1 METEHLNLWQRC
13 LGIIRDNI
21 AADAFKTFFE
31 PIIPIQL
38 KNNELLIQVPS
49 MFIYEFLEE
58 HYVDLLHS
66 ALYREGGEGL
76 RLKYKVRM
84 DNTSKSDMELEG
96 TAHTTVLP
104 RPNVNQEIKK
114 YDTPFETRKYLSN
127 LDPQLNPNY
136 TFDNF
141 LEGRSNALARTA
153 GKAVAE
159 NPGKT
164 AFNPLFI
171 YGPSGVGKTHLMNA
185 IGVQAKRKDPR
196 TRVLYLSAQLF
207 KVQYTDSIRQ
217 NRFND
222 FMNFYQTI
230 DLLIMDDIQE
240 LSGVTATQ
248 NTFFHIFNH
257 LQQNGKQIILSA
269 DKPPIQI
276 QGLEDRLLTRFKWGL
291 TAEMERPDYL
301 LNKAILTQKIQK
313 DGLDF
318 PSEVVEYIARNV
330 KDNVR
335 DLEGVIVSLMAHST
349 FQNKEITLELA
360 KKELSKCVLMAE
372 TKISIDN
379 IQEVVC
385 SQLKLERKLLF
396 SKSRKREIVQ
406 ARQIAMYLA
415 KKHTE
420 YSLSRIGEVLGRKD
434 HATVLHA
441 CKTVKN
447 QMDYDKSFS
456 GLVNQIEQTLQTCN

>member
-1 METEHLNLWQRC
+1 
-13 LGIIRDNI
+13 
-21 AADAFKTFFE
+21 
-31 PIIPIQL
+31 
-38 KNNELLIQVPS
+38 
-49 MFIYEFLEE
+49 
-58 HYVDLLHS
+58 
-66 ALYREGGEGL
+66 
-76 RLKYKVRM
+76 
-84 DNTSKSDMELEG
+84 
-96 TAHTTVLP
+96 
-104 RPNVNQEIKK
+104 K

-153 GKAVAE
+153 GNAVAE

-313 DGLDF
+313 DGLNF
-318 PSEVVEYIARNV
+318 PTEVVEYIARNV

-349 FQNKEITLELA
+349 FQNKEITLDLA
-360 KKELSKCVLMAE
+360 KKELSRCVQMTE
-372 TKISIDN
+372 TKISIDD

-396 SKSRKREIVQ
+396 TKSRKREIVQ

-420 YSLSRIGEVLGRKD
+420 YSLSRIGEILGKKD

-447 QMDYDKSFS
+447 QMEYDKSFS
-456 GLVNQIEQTLQTCN
+456 GLVNEIEQTLQTCN